1 MVVSPR
7 TIPSETAST
16 MLVTLT
22 HHARILDPFWTNVR
36 LFEGFGETEEESSDE
51 SMDRVAEESRIPS
64 ILLAEDSEDDRALA
78 FRAMRKCGLP
88 VAVQVATDGQRAL
101 ALLSDPKAAIP
112 SLVVLDVKM
121 PRLSGIEVLGSI
133 RDDARFDRVPVVM
146 MTSSDE
152 PTDIEVCR
160 RLGADAYVRKPV
172 DFEEYLGLVAE
183 VAQFWLAHPR
193 GSQGGPVSL
202 LDAVASP
209 RG

>member
-1 MVVSPR
+1 MVVTGGTAVR
-7 TIPSETAST
+7 EMAST

-22 HHARILDPFWTNVR
+22 RDARILGEFWTID
-36 LFEGFGETEEESSDE
+36 LGSGEESAAGE
-51 SMDRVAEESRIPS
+51 EILMDRIVDESRIPS

-101 ALLSDPKAAIP
+101 SLLSDPRAVIP
-112 SLVVLDVKM
+112 ALVVLDVKM
-121 PRLSGIEVLGSI
+121 PRLSGIEVLGAI
-133 RDDARFDRVPVVM
+133 RDDARFDGVPVVM

-183 VAQFWLAHPR
+183 VAQFWLAHSR

-202 LDAVASP
+202 LDAVTAP

>member
-1 MVVSPR
+1 MVVRGR
-7 TIPSETAST
+7 TAIREMAST

-22 HHARILDPFWTNVR
+22 RDARKLFDVWTTDPR
-36 LFEGFGETEEESSDE
+36 SESEGLAVGENL
-51 SMDRVAEESRIPS
+51 MDRIVDESRIPS

-78 FRAMRKCGLP
+78 FRAMRKCGIP

-101 ALLSDPKAAIP
+101 TLLSDPRAVVPA
-112 SLVVLDVKM
+112 LVVLDVKM
-121 PRLSGIEVLGSI
+121 PRLSGIDVLGAI
-133 RDDARFDRVPVVM
+133 RDEARFDQVPVVM

-202 LDAVASP
+202 LDAVATP